1 MTNPD
6 GTAIFDSINMVTDR
20 IVLNRN
26 MAEDVVNFEVT
37 AGTVKDIR
45 KGSKKLADALNGE
58 NRIIIRTPAVTAH
71 LRCQIAS
78 SSRQLSTR
86 ADFAFRANMKSP
98 LMDVKPYLVIS
109 QKMPIF
115 ASKWQDSVQT

>member
-1 MTNPD
+1 MAHQLANMTNPD
-6 GTAIFDSINMVTDR
+6 GTAIFDSIIMVTDR

-58 NRIIIRTPAVTAH
+58 NRIIMAH
-71 LRCQIAS
+71 QIN
-78 SSRQLSTR
+78 QG
-86 ADFAFRANMKSP
+86 D
-98 LMDVKPYLVIS
+98 
-109 QKMPIF
+109 
-115 ASKWQDSVQT
+115 

>member
-6 GTAIFDSINMVTDR
+6 GTAIFDSIIMVTDR

-45 KGSKKLADALNGE
+45 KGSKNW
-58 NRIIIRTPAVTAH
+58 R
-71 LRCQIAS
+71 
-78 SSRQLSTR
+78 
-86 ADFAFRANMKSP
+86 
-98 LMDVKPYLVIS
+98 
-109 QKMPIF
+109 MP
-115 ASKWQDSVQT
+115 